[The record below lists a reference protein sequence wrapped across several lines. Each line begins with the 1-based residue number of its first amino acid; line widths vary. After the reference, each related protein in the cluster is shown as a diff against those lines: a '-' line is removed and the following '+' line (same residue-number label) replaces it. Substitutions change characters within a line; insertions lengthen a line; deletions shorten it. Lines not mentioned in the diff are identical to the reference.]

1 MLTIA
6 PSIDQLILDR
16 LAQGETRLLSL
27 IVAIRRAQAPYK
39 GIKGDLSAT
48 VKSALRKLISR
59 NIVADD
65 DGVYSL
71 LTAR

>member
-1 MLTIA
+1 MLTVA

-16 LAQGETRLLSL
+16 LAQGEIRLLSL

-39 GIKGDLSAT
+39 EMKGDLSAAA
-48 VKSALRKLISR
+48 KSALRNLINR
-59 NIVADD
+59 NIVADN

-71 LTAR
+71 LVRQ